1 MAKKK
6 KIMVSARLREISA
19 VDKPAQAPALVDIRK
34 DESGDLPLEEQV
46 EAPVVGEE
54 ITGAEC
60 AKNDADEP
68 NPAGSDDVP
77 SIPAGNT
84 DPMNE
89 EINNEQ
95 IEALT
100 KRAERAEK
108 AFDLNDSEKALF
120 AKMDEAGQ
128 DAFLNLTSEERSN
141 EIENEIAKAAEAN
154 PVVYTNGEGVEF
166 RKNDDQRMV
175 EMAKQLDEVNAEKTE
190 IAKAA
195 RLAAI
200 AKRAEGLSNL
210 PGTNEQHV
218 LLVEAVA
225 KMDEEHQESLNGL
238 LDAMNSD
245 LAKAFEETG
254 TSDAPEVSDIE
265 APSIEAQID
274 GIAKSIRDENPELS
288 EAQAYAKALTT
299 EEGLALYGQH
309 LGNNTNPNS

>member
-34 DESGDLPLEEQV
+34 DENGDLPLEEQV
-46 EAPVVGEE
+46 EAPVAGEE

-60 AKNDADEP
+60 AKNDSEEL
-68 NPAGSDDVP
+68 NPAGSEDVP

-95 IEALT
+95 IESLT

-108 AFDLNDSEKALF
+108 AFGLNDAEKALF
-120 AKMDEAGQ
+120 VKMDVENQ
-128 DAFLNLTSEERSN
+128 ERFLNLTSEERTEEIQN
-141 EIENEIAKAAEAN
+141 EITKAAELN
-154 PVVYTNGEGVEF
+154 PVIYTSSEGVEF
-166 RKNDDQRMV
+166 KKNDDTRLV
-175 EMAKQLDEVNAEKTE
+175 DMAKQLDEVNAEKSE

-200 AKRAEGLSNL
+200 AKRGEELSNL
-210 PGTNEQHV
+210 PGTPEQHV

-225 KMDEEHQESLNGL
+225 KMAEEQQTELNEILDTLNG
-238 LDAMNSD
+238 N

-254 TSDAPEVSDIE
+254 TSDAPE
-265 APSIEAQID
+265 APAEENLSIETQIE
-274 GIAKSIRDENPELS
+274 GIAKSIRTENPELS

-299 EEGLALYGQH
+299 NEGLALYSQH
-309 LGNNTNPNS
+309 LNTPSQDS

>member
-34 DESGDLPLEEQV
+34 DENGDLPLEEQV

-54 ITGAEC
+54 ITGDDV
-60 AKNDADEP
+60 AKNDSDEQ

-108 AFDLNDSEKALF
+108 AFDLNDAEKALF
-120 AKMDEAGQ
+120 AKMDAAGQ
-128 DAFLNLTSEERSN
+128 DEFLNLSSEERAAS
-141 EIENEIAKAAEAN
+141 IENEIAKAEELN
-154 PVVYTNGEGVEF
+154 PIVYTNGEGVEF

-175 EMAKQLDEVNAEKTE
+175 EMAKQLDEVNAEKAE

-195 RLAAI
+195 RLERI
-200 AKRAEGLSNL
+200 AKRAESLSNL
-210 PGTNEQHV
+210 PGTTEQHV

-225 KMDEEHQESLNGL
+225 KMGEEQQESLNGL

-254 TSDAPEVSDIE
+254 TSDAPEVADVE

-274 GIAKSIRDENPELS
+274 AIAKSLRTENPELS

-299 EEGLALYGQH
+299 EEGLALYSQH
-309 LGNNTNPNS
+309 LGNNPNS